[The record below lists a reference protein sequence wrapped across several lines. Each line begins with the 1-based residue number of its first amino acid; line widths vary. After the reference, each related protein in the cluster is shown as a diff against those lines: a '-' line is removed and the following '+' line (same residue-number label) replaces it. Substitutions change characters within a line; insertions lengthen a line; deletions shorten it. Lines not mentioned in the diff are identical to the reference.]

1 MTAGNGEWEALVSR
15 LDLQGMARELAVNCV
30 LLAREEGRLRLM
42 LDRSHAYL
50 RGPATEERVQ
60 QALQAHLGQPVS
72 IEITVGEPPEAT
84 PAARRSQADRERREQ
99 AIADLEADDEVRA
112 LRDVFNARII
122 PETVQ
127 PIE

>member
-1 MTAGNGEWEALVSR
+1 
-15 LDLQGMARELAVNCV
+15 
-30 LLAREEGRLRLM
+30 M

-60 QALQAHLGQPVS
+60 QALQTHLGKPVV